1 MGKLATGIMTLW
13 LGAAGAGGAI
23 AAEPKQGPTMS
34 TADLPA
40 AVKSTFDKQAKGA
53 PVQELRR
60 ESFNGLPVYSGEI
73 VKNGIRR
80 PVRYH
85 RARPSQR
92 EDVDPLLYLI
102 TAVAPRLRATAL
114 ARAEK

>member
-23 AAEPKQGPTMS
+23 AAEPKHGPTMS

-60 ESFNGLPVYSGEI
+60 ESFNGQPVYSGEI
-73 VKNGIRR
+73 VRKGKGTELWVSEQGKVVYR
-80 PVRYH
+80 VRH
-85 RARPSQR
+85 D
-92 EDVDPLLYLI
+92 EGKGKG
-102 TAVAPRLRATAL
+102 
-114 ARAEK
+114 EKK

>member
-73 VKNGIRR
+73 VKNGKGTELWVSEQGKVVYR
-80 PVRYH
+80 VRH
-85 RARPSQR
+85 GEGKAKGER
-92 EDVDPLLYLI
+92 
-102 TAVAPRLRATAL
+102 
-114 ARAEK
+114 K